1 MFDLLIS
8 NGRVVDGS
16 GNPWYCADIGI
27 EGGVIGSLGKLS
39 GLPAKRVIDA
49 SGLVVAPGFIDA
61 HVHSDVMLL
70 AEPLHEEGVRQGITT
85 EILGQDGV
93 SYAPL
98 SPAKLRFLRHYLA
111 GVNGNPDI
119 TWDWSSV
126 AEFRGRFEG
135 TVAINTAYLIP
146 HGTVRLEVMGMSP
159 RQATKGELKEMKKL
173 VAQGMEE
180 GAVGLSSGLTYFPGA
195 HADTD
200 ELTELCRVVA
210 RYGGVYVTHTRG
222 LAYGFLDFGVGDRFL
237 DPKREGITI
246 AERAGLPVHFSHF
259 KAGPGIGKGRSG
271 ELLALID
278 GARER
283 GIDVTIEAYPYH
295 PGSTF
300 LAAHLPAWVVDADE
314 PEEILRRLRDPS
326 IRKRIK
332 RELAVGEG
340 DWEGVCLTSVSSE
353 KNEPLVG
360 KTIAEAARS
369 LGKEPN
375 DLFLDLLLEEELA
388 VGYRGLEV
396 REEDEDFGILEQ
408 DMRKI
413 MAHRSLMVG
422 SDGIHVGSKP
432 HPRAWGCFARYL
444 GRYSRDLGVLTLED
458 TIRKMTSLPA
468 QRFALHD
475 RGLLKKGLAADIV
488 IFDAERVADRA
499 TFEQPRQFPVGIE
512 YVIVNGQLVI
522 DAGEH
527 TGTLSGRALGRN
539 R

>member
-16 GNPWYCADIGI
+16 GNPWYRADIGI
-27 EGGVIGSLGKLS
+27 EGDAIVAMGRLSGSL
-39 GLPAKRVIDA
+39 AKRVIDA
-49 SGLVVAPGFIDA
+49 SDFVVAPGFIDA
-61 HVHSDVMLL
+61 HVHSDVVLL

-98 SPAKLRFLRHYLA
+98 SPAKLCFFRHYLA

-119 TWDWSSV
+119 AWDWSSV
-126 AEFRGRFEG
+126 AEFRERFEG

-159 RQATKGELKEMKKL
+159 GRATGEELEEMKKL

-195 HADTD
+195 HSDTD
-200 ELTELCRVVA
+200 ELVELCRMAA

-237 DPKREGITI
+237 DPKREGIAI

-259 KAGPGIGKGRSG
+259 KAGPDIGKGRSG

-278 GARER
+278 EARER
-283 GIDVTIEAYPYH
+283 GIDATIEAYPYH

-300 LAAHLPAWVVDADE
+300 LAAHLPAWVVDMDE
-314 PEEILRRLRDPS
+314 PEEILERLADPS
-326 IRKRIK
+326 IRRRI
-332 RELAVGEG
+332 REELDVADG
-340 DWEGVCLTSVSSE
+340 DWESIWLTAVSSE

-369 LGKEPN
+369 LGKAPIE
-375 DLFLDLLLEEELA
+375 LFLDLLLEEELA
-388 VGYRGLEV
+388 VGYRGVEV
-396 REEDEDFGILEQ
+396 REEDEDFEILEQ
-408 DMRKI
+408 DVRKI
-413 MAHRSLMVG
+413 MAHHCLMVG

-432 HPRAWGCFARYL
+432 HPRAWGCFPRYL
-444 GRYSRDLGVLTLED
+444 GRYSRELGVLTLED
-458 TIRKMTSLPA
+458 TVRKMTSLPA

-475 RGLLKKGLAADIV
+475 RGLLKKGLAADVV
-488 IFDAERVADRA
+488 IFDAERIADRA
-499 TFEQPRQFPVGIE
+499 TFAQPRQFPVGIE
-512 YVIVNGQLVI
+512 HVIVNGQVVI

-527 TGTLSGRALGRN
+527 TGALPGRALR
-539 R
+539 RDR